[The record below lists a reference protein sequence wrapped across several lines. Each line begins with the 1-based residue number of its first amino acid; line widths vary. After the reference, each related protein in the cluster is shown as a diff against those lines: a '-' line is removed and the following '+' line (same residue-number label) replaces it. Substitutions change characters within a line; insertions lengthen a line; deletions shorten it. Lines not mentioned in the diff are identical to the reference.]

1 MRLRRIGTVGAIVL
15 VLALVAG
22 ACGSG
27 GDSGSGSGS
36 SDKPITIA
44 SFNFGESEIL
54 ANMYKAVLEKAGF
67 TVNMK
72 DKLGNREVVYP
83 ALKDGQVDLVPEYIG
98 TLLTFINKDAGANGD
113 AKATWEKLKT
123 ELKKNNITALNYS
136 PAADQN
142 AFGVTKA
149 TAEKYSLKKMS
160 DLTAVGSQLTL
171 GGPAECPTR
180 PFCVPGLKNTY

>member
-27 GDSGSGSGS
+27 GDSGSGSS
-36 SDKPITIA
+36 SKPITIA

-54 ANMYKAVLEKAGF
+54 ANMYKGVLEKAGF

-72 DKLGNREVVYP
+72 DKLGNREIVYP
-83 ALKDGQVDLVPEYIG
+83 ALKNGEVDLVPEYIG

-123 ELKKNNITALNYS
+123 ELKKENI
-136 PAADQN
+136 
-142 AFGVTKA
+142 
-149 TAEKYSLKKMS
+149 
-160 DLTAVGSQLTL
+160 
-171 GGPAECPTR
+171 
-180 PFCVPGLKNTY
+180 